1 MKKKVSIVV
10 KNKEER
16 NKRER
21 KKVYGFRA
29 SVYSLRC

>member
-16 NKRER
+16 KTKEKER
-21 KKVYGFRA
+21 KYMVFA
-29 SVYSLRC
+29 LRFIH